1 MAMFHVTAVSTT
13 VTILVAPFFIAVAA
27 LLYAFA
33 VRRLLGLRLGGLRT
47 LIAGVLAFLVA
58 SPIITALFGNNN
70 TKSSGILPGLWFFM
84 LGTAIALLAGM
95 TFLVIAEAFVP
106 SGSIP
111 GPLYLVNGLRKR
123 LGRTKRYSQIMRI
136 LQRRG
141 LLPYLRGSRRSELR
155 TSDGRTRLA
164 RSVRLALEDCGVTFV
179 KLGQV
184 LATRR
189 DLLPDEFVQELSGL
203 QDDVAPVP
211 WSEIDEVIKAELGAG
226 VDQLFAAFER
236 TPLAAASIAQVHAAT
251 LRSGQRVV
259 VKVCRPEAP
268 AVVES
273 DLAILE
279 SLAARLDRSW
289 GRSVG
294 AVDLAHGFRD
304 ALREELDLRIE
315 ARNMTSVAAASAHR
329 GDSFVR
335 IPVPVESMSTRRVL
349 VMERLDGR
357 PISAIEPSECTDDR
371 YVLAHQLLD
380 CLLRQIMVD
389 GVFHADPHPGNV
401 FLLSDGHL
409 GLLDFGSVGRL
420 DAGMRGALQ
429 RLLLAV
435 DHGDP
440 MALTDALLEIVERPD
455 NLDEERLRRT
465 LGRFLARHVAAGVTP
480 DASLF
485 SDLFRIVS
493 DHGLAI
499 PPEIAAVFRSLATAE
514 GTISGLA
521 PGFDIV
527 VETRRFAADY
537 LAEQFRPD
545 SLKAAAMDELTALL
559 PVLRRLPRRIDR
571 IGEGL
576 ETGRL
581 SVNMRLLADD
591 RDRRYVTGL
600 VHQILLA
607 FLAAAS
613 GIMAVLML
621 GLHGGPHITASVTL
635 YQFLGYCLLVIAAIL
650 ALRVLVTVLRPY
662 KT

>member
-1 MAMFHVTAVSTT
+1 MFHVTAVSTA

-58 SPIITALFGNNN
+58 SPIISALFGNNS
-70 TKSSGILPGLWFFM
+70 TEHSGILPGLWFFM

-111 GPLYLVNGLRKR
+111 GPLYLANGLRNR
-123 LGRTKRYSQIMRI
+123 LSRTKRYSQIMRI

-164 RSVRLALEDCGVTFV
+164 GSIRLALEDGGVTFV

-226 VDQLFAAFER
+226 VDQLFASFER

-279 SLAARLDRSW
+279 SLAGRLDRSW

-315 ARNMTSVAAASAHR
+315 ARNMTSVAAASARR
-329 GDSFVR
+329 GDSRVR
-335 IPVPVESMSTRRVL
+335 IPVPVESMSTRRV
-349 VMERLDGR
+349 R
-357 PISAIEPSECTDDR
+357 
-371 YVLAHQLLD
+371 
-380 CLLRQIMVD
+380 
-389 GVFHADPHPGNV
+389 
-401 FLLSDGHL
+401 
-409 GLLDFGSVGRL
+409 
-420 DAGMRGALQ
+420 
-429 RLLLAV
+429 
-435 DHGDP
+435 
-440 MALTDALLEIVERPD
+440 
-455 NLDEERLRRT
+455 
-465 LGRFLARHVAAGVTP
+465 
-480 DASLF
+480 
-485 SDLFRIVS
+485 
-493 DHGLAI
+493 
-499 PPEIAAVFRSLATAE
+499 
-514 GTISGLA
+514 
-521 PGFDIV
+521 
-527 VETRRFAADY
+527 
-537 LAEQFRPD
+537 
-545 SLKAAAMDELTALL
+545 
-559 PVLRRLPRRIDR
+559 
-571 IGEGL
+571 
-576 ETGRL
+576 
-581 SVNMRLLADD
+581 
-591 RDRRYVTGL
+591 
-600 VHQILLA
+600 
-607 FLAAAS
+607 
-613 GIMAVLML
+613 
-621 GLHGGPHITASVTL
+621 
-635 YQFLGYCLLVIAAIL
+635 
-650 ALRVLVTVLRPY
+650 
-662 KT
+662 